1 MEVGG
6 CFKRCSD
13 LQEGR
18 FAKRWRNNLQANGK
32 LLTRQPT
39 GHGHGRQT
47 SQVDRNGEHIG
58 EVHLER
64 IIEALP
70 EMKCRGGR
78 DGSQQSITLRK
89 GLVKILPEEGAELLS
104 FFVIGIILAGAQ
116 GIGS

>member
-18 FAKRWRNNLQANGK
+18 FTKWWCNHLQANGE
-32 LLTRQPT
+32 LLTCEPT
-39 GHGHGRQT
+39 GHGQGRQT
-47 SQVDRNGEHIG
+47 SQIYWNGEHIG
-58 EVHLER
+58 EVHLKR

-70 EMKCRGGR
+70 ETKRCSGR
-78 DGSQQSITLRK
+78 DGSQQGVTLRK
-89 GLVKILPEEGAELLS
+89 GLMKILPEEGAELLG
-104 FFVIGIILAGAQ
+104 FFVIGIIIAGAQ